1 MVGIDM
7 KNQWINKRELE
18 NDFTRFGD
26 WFKFGREKKR
36 EMNVRK
42 IRIVTDGNN
51 LEWKFS
57 SASLT

>member
-1 MVGIDM
+1 M

-42 IRIVTDGNN
+42 IRIVTDGND